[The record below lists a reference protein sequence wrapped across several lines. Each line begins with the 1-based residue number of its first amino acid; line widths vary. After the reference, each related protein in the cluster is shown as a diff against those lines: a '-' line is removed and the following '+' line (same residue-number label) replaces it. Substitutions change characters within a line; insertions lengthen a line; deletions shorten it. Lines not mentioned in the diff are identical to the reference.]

1 MNDFNCLVVCGPT
14 ACGKTSLG
22 VALTDRLNGV
32 VLSADSRQIYRGMD
46 IGTGKDLCE
55 YVRQGREIP
64 YRLIDIA
71 EPGEIY
77 TLYRY
82 LNDFNIAFNETIA
95 EGKLP
100 VVVGGTG
107 LYVEAAVKQY
117 EVPHSPEDAALREEL
132 MLEERDVLEKKLES
146 LSPELFAR
154 TDLTSKKRIV
164 RSIEIALNKNTQ
176 PDLPERLALCEPVR
190 PLVIGLAPERQT
202 VLERIDRRLD
212 ERLASGMIEEIA
224 RLCESVPRERML
236 MFGMEYKYIALYCY
250 GELTYDAMAEQLRAS
265 IHRLSKRQ
273 MTWFRGMER
282 RGIPVRWYEGPDE
295 ERVFQD
301 IAPFFGR

>member
-1 MNDFNCLVVCGPT
+1 MNTCNCLVVCGPT

-22 VALTDRLNGV
+22 VALAERLGGV

-55 YVRQGREIP
+55 YVRHGQPIP

-95 EGKLP
+95 GGKLP
-100 VVVGGTG
+100 VIVGGTG

-117 EVPHSPEDAALREEL
+117 EVPHSPEDAALRESL
-132 MLEERDVLEKKLES
+132 MSEDKEILEKRLEA
-146 LSPELFAR
+146 LSAELFAR

-164 RSIEIALNKNTQ
+164 RSIEIALSKEAE
-176 PDLPERLALCEPVR
+176 PDLPDRVPLCEPMR
-190 PLVIGLAPERQT
+190 PLVVGLAPGRQT
-202 VLERIDRRLD
+202 VLDRIDRRLD
-212 ERLASGMIEEIA
+212 ERLSSGMIDEI
-224 RLCESVPRERML
+224 RGLCESVPRERML
-236 MFGMEYKYIALYCY
+236 MFGMEYKHIALYCY
-250 GELTYDAMAEQLRAS
+250 GELSYEAMVEQLRAS

-301 IAPFFGR
+301 IASFFGR